1 MRQRGARRYQRC
13 QWAVVDH
20 CVPKPDPGVLEI
32 VPDGSEVTFEGVVF
46 DGVQF
51 RGWFRPEWFRDSH
64 FIDCILPPELLDAL
78 ERYGNT
84 VTTSTARSS
93 SC

>member
-1 MRQRGARRYQRC
+1 MRGAESDQGQHQITDEVTVFER
-13 QWAVVDH
+13 AVVDH

-51 RGWFRPEWFRDSH
+51 RGWFRPEWFRDSQT
-64 FIDCILPPELLDAL
+64 LP
-78 ERYGNT
+78 
-84 VTTSTARSS
+84 
-93 SC
+93 